1 MKEKTTDVLKNDFL
15 NMVNKD
21 PEAIANSAI
30 RLSERFI
37 SLKETGVSS
46 RTFLHWKENG
56 LIDYN
61 SDSRRV
67 KLNAFE
73 YIWVLCLAKMRNFG
87 LSFDIIKKVIKTI
100 NLDIIEEIS
109 KLENIEKEKLLKG
122 TKYLTKDKDYA
133 EECIAMVESSE
144 ATNLL
149 KDTNLRLTM
158 FNMAIIRCII
168 EKEHTNIY
176 IYEDMDAIIVH
187 EFTYELLKEI
197 YGDEGLL
204 EINKLETTP
213 HLKLNLN
220 YFINDFLKDD
230 ARAKYLSN
238 NKLLSLQ
245 ELTILRLLKNKEV
258 EQITI
263 TKMLPH
269 TEMRVATKTYKNL
282 TSEQAD
288 KIRKELNMG
297 KFDKIELTT
306 NQKDTIRLTRQTN
319 NRI

>member
-1 MKEKTTDVLKNDFL
+1 MEEKTTDVLKNEFL
-15 NMVNKD
+15 NIINED
-21 PEAIANSAI
+21 TEALGDSAL
-30 RLSERFI
+30 RLSKRFI

-87 LSFDIIKKVIKTI
+87 LSLDIIKKVRKTI
-100 NLDIIEEIS
+100 NIDLIEGIAELDNKGKEEA
-109 KLENIEKEKLLKG
+109 LKG
-122 TKYLTKDKDYA
+122 TKYLTKDKDKA
-133 EECIAMVESSE
+133 KEGITMFESDE
-144 ATNLL
+144 AKGFF

-158 FNMAIIRCII
+158 FNVSIIKCIL
-168 EKEHTNIY
+168 EKEQVSIN
-176 IYEDMDAIIVH
+176 IYEDIDAIIIF
-187 EFTYELLKEI
+187 EYTYELLKEM
-197 YGDEGLL
+197 YGDEALL
-204 EINKLETTP
+204 EIDKLETTP

-230 ARAKYLSN
+230 SRAEYLSN

-245 ELTILRLLKNKEV
+245 ELTVLRLLKNKEV

-282 TSEQAD
+282 TSEKAD
-288 KIRKELNMG
+288 KVRKELNMG

-306 NQKDTIRLTRQTN
+306 NQKDTIRISRQTN
-319 NRI
+319 NKI